1 MAQAHEEDWTPEQ
14 EEEMEPAGTLF
25 LVTVY
30 VMVVFG
36 MWGTMY
42 WLLLSR

>member
-1 MAQAHEEDWTPEQ
+1 MEEAREEDWTAER
-14 EEEMEPAGTLF
+14 EESMEPTGTLF

-30 VMVVFG
+30 VMIVFG

>member
-1 MAQAHEEDWTPEQ
+1 MEGSGEREWTAEQ
-14 EEEMEPAGTLF
+14 EEEMEPTGTLF